1 MKMPGFIKRWIGN
14 FVFSQITNFVNK
26 KVLTMQQSKK
36 TTITGWLTLGMGLL
50 GAAISLITGEGFG
63 DMTPVMT
70 ALTSIGVSIPG
81 WLQGLF
87 AKDGDVTHSGNPTG

>member
-1 MKMPGFIKRWIGN
+1 MSLAVGII
-14 FVFSQITNFVNK
+14 
-26 KVLTMQQSKK
+26 
-36 TTITGWLTLGMGLL
+36 
-50 GAAISLITGEGFG
+50 GAAISLISGEGFG

-70 ALTSIGVSIPG
+70 ALTSIGVMIPS